1 MILTWRVLMAQPT
14 ETNLDREQERELW
27 GLVQQAS
34 RAMQRAMDAELRPIG
49 ITSAEAAILYFIRIS
64 SEPVTPAMLSRWL
77 IKEAHTVSAILGRME
92 KQGLV
97 NKKKNLPRKNLVRV
111 ALTEKGAEA
120 TAQASETKVMGNIL
134 FCLSPEEQDTLGEFV
149 ERLRNKA
156 IEEYQEEPRWCFP

>member
-1 MILTWRVLMAQPT
+1 
-14 ETNLDREQERELW
+14 
-27 GLVQQAS
+27 
-34 RAMQRAMDAELRPIG
+34 
-49 ITSAEAAILYFIRIS
+49 
-64 SEPVTPAMLSRWL
+64 MLSRWL